1 MSEKVSDNTDL
12 DIPVFTSLP
21 MKIAEQPIEHD
32 HDSDISEL
40 KNIDITQLYQLEP
53 FESKN
58 SNEFSKTS
66 FILVFLVF
74 VILLITIYYYY
85 PYVIR

>member
-21 MKIAEQPIEHD
+21 MKIEEQPIEHD
-32 HDSDISEL
+32 HDSDISKL
-40 KNIDITQLYQLEP
+40 KDIDITQLYQLEP
-53 FESKN
+53 FSANNSK
-58 SNEFSKTS
+58 EFSKTS

-74 VILLITIYYYY
+74 LILLITVYYYY